1 MRKKP
6 DTSAF
11 IAGIRGVT
19 TGAANAIPVLV
30 DSNGQL
36 GTVSSSRRFKKDI
49 VDMGD
54 ATENLLK
61 LRPVRFRYKQEQT
74 MPDGSEVP
82 MEYGLIAEEV
92 AEIFPDLVV
101 YGEDGKPFTV
111 KYHIL
116 ASMLLNEMEKQK
128 AANDRQAAQQQG
140 ELKALHEELVALREV
155 HAAELR
161 QLQEKLEARFAE
173 LESRALTV
181 ETPPEGSAGGH

>member
-1 MRKKP
+1 MNFQTK
-6 DTSAF
+6 TF

-19 TGAANAIPVLV
+19 TDVANGIPVLV
-30 DSNGQL
+30 DGNGQL

-54 ATENLLK
+54 ATSRLLE

-74 MPDGSEVP
+74 LPDGSEVP

-101 YGEDGKPFTV
+101 FGDDGKPFTV

-116 ASMLLNEMEKQK
+116 SSMLLNELKKQ
-128 AANDRQAAQQQG
+128 AREIAEQRG
-140 ELKALHEELVALREV
+140 ELTRLR
-155 HAAELR
+155 AM
-161 QLQEKLEARFAE
+161 EARLAA
-173 LESRALTV
+173 LEQRAALATPTV
-181 ETPPEGSAGGH
+181 AGPSGGSSSALPAGDN